1 MHTSPPTSI
10 TVPHLNSLFTTPST
24 DNHDSILG
32 ITADLAVAH
41 VYLNVDAQNAGDISK
56 KSQSVTLSL
65 HSHRHLPLDDQPS
78 LIQPVDP
85 MAWGMKNQWV
95 EHDALF
101 SISESGELAFWVPEE
116 GNVGVNGH
124 KGASTSNDSGW
135 RCTGRVKTGRKGIR
149 KAKCSSAKK
158 TALSRF
164 LHALYSVSM
173 FIECCF
179 TVAPCSNSEEE
190 LTIWDSKES
199 EFASG
204 LEFRRTY
211 RLGLV

>member
-1 MHTSPPTSI
+1 MDTQN
-10 TVPHLNSLFTTPST
+10 VG
-24 DNHDSILG
+24 DS
-32 ITADLAVAH
+32 
-41 VYLNVDAQNAGDISK
+41 SK
-56 KSQSVTLSL
+56 KSPSVTLTL

-124 KGASTSNDSGW
+124 KGASTSDDSGW

-158 TALSRF
+158 TALSEF
-164 LHALYSVSM
+164 FYALYRCSLNVVSQSPPAQM
-173 FIECCF
+173 VKKSSPSG
-179 TVAPCSNSEEE
+179 TQKSLNSHRD
-190 LTIWDSKES
+190 WN
-199 EFASG
+199 FAERIGQG
-204 LEFRRTY
+204 LFE
-211 RLGLV
+211 